1 LALYQDSFKLLS
13 KIFQLYVVHLAEKNS
28 QVTDFIKFCSYID
41 SENIKIDLLGK
52 LLNKDENHLDQWI

>member
-13 KIFQLYVVHLAEKNS
+13 KIFQLYVVQLAEKNS
-28 QVTDFIKFCSYID
+28 QVTDFIKFYSYID

-52 LLNKDENHLDQWI
+52 ILNKDENHLDQWI